1 LEQEYGVK
9 DFQTLFQAPLVFV
22 LNSSTK
28 LHFLGFVFAFL
39 FLPPPL
45 LPPPLLFKR
54 TFKRSQGHRT
64 FSRQIVRF
72 SCATPAYPS
81 LDHEMPLTF
90 HA

>member
-1 LEQEYGVK
+1 
-9 DFQTLFQAPLVFV
+9 V

-28 LHFLGFVFAFL
+28 LHLFFAFSFSAAAAAAAL
-39 FLPPPL
+39 QAHIQTLS
-45 LPPPLLFKR
+45 KDR
-54 TFKRSQGHRT
+54 RT

-72 SCATPAYPS
+72 SCATPAYLS